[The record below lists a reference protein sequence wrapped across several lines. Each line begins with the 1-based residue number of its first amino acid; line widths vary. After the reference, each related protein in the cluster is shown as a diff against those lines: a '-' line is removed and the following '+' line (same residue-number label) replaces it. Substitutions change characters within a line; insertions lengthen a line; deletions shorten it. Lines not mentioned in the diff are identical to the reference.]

1 MGYRN
6 ANTTLRSGSG
16 SRSKRKKKR
25 STASTRPAPKK
36 KRKRSSGRSAP
47 RSRAAPKKK
56 ATKKAARLY
65 TRYDPDSGVTARVAN
80 TDPRYDEWL
89 TATQWR
95 SASKARQKQRERN
108 VEAAMKVTQAAAPAL
123 LPVAQRTVAAAQTAA
138 ATARRSVAR
147 VAATRIAVGAGGTAT
162 VGIGAAAGLAILAGV
177 ASYYGTTWVMG
188 KLRQL
193 TDPQEKAFQ
202 LATAYRKARTE
213 AAQKLGRALTA
224 EEVKYL
230 GAELNAQLVK
240 MGIRT

>member
-65 TRYDPDSGVTARVAN
+65 TRYDPDSGVSARVAN

-95 SASKARQKQRERN
+95 SATKARQKQRERN
-108 VEAAMKVTQAAAPAL
+108 VEAAMRVTQAAAPAL

-147 VAATRIAVGAGGTAT
+147 VAATRVAVGVGGASVGLAT
-162 VGIGAAAGLAILAGV
+162 TAGLAILAGV